1 MLVQPDNMKKIIIGL
16 STGKFVHATAM
27 GSPLESLYKMILV
40 STTINQALGQ
50 SALVKVL
57 AEKLGNP
64 DVHIRLT
71 LLKIVTSLY
80 TQHKQQ
86 QQLVK
91 ENPKL
96 QQIVAR
102 LAESEKRVLVA
113 EMARKLR
120 DEFAKSVAS

>member
-1 MLVQPDNMKKIIIGL
+1 MKKIIIGL

>member
-1 MLVQPDNMKKIIIGL
+1 VLVQPDNMKKIIIGL